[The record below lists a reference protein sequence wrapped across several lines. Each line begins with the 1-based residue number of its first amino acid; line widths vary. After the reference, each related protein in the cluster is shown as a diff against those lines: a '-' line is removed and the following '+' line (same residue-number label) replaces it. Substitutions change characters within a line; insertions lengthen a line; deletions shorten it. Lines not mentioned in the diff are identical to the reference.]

1 MVDAGNVTMGN
12 VIVMRKTPGLAI
24 LSAWAAA
31 DEVLRH
37 PARHGLPVDVA
48 RVIFLQHSTALCRP
62 VKAVSANPDC
72 PAVSLTGFIPM
83 GGTGHMFRRAHFVER
98 LGIISLIAEAVG
110 IACSEPCQRAGP
122 ACCET
127 RTAVIAQNQPHN
139 ASTPDPCGK
148 QPQCIQWATVP
159 HWTLM
164 FHRTGWDRFV
174 RYQLWPRLHKLSTGL
189 SSWKLPQAC

>member
-1 MVDAGNVTMGN
+1 MAYVPDEQNEEMLIRVLQSVRCHHPRDHVLVVDNDSPGRLVGRAAQKITNLTSEYALKLGEADPMVDAGNVTMGN

-110 IACSEPCQRAGP
+110 IACSEPCQRQVQRAAKP
-122 ACCET
+122 
-127 RTAVIAQNQPHN
+127 V
-139 ASTPDPCGK
+139 
-148 QPQCIQWATVP
+148 
-159 HWTLM
+159 L
-164 FHRTGWDRFV
+164 
-174 RYQLWPRLHKLSTGL
+174 L
-189 SSWKLPQAC
+189 